1 MSRPLE
7 LRQILSLQFYLYFTI
22 LGVLLFFFFF
32 FVRFVCSFV
41 LFCLIRFI
49 CSLLSTTPD
58 SSKMEDW
65 EGDERG

>member
-1 MSRPLE
+1 MSRPLD
-7 LRQILSLQFYLYFTI
+7 LRQILSYLI
-22 LGVLLFFFFF
+22 LYNFRGTFIYFFFI
-32 FVRFVCSFV
+32 RFVCSFV

-49 CSLLSTTPD
+49 CSLLFTTPD